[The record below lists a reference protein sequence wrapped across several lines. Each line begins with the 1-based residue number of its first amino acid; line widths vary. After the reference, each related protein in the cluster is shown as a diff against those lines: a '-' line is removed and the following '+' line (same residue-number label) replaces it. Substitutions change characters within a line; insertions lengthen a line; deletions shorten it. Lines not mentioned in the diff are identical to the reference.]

1 MTQRKNM
8 HELEAQ
14 LEQLSAQEGLALIVD
29 LFPGKVTFS
38 TSLGQED
45 QVITQLI
52 ASGNIPVKIFS
63 LDTGRLFPE
72 TLDLLSRT
80 EAKYKQNIK
89 VYYPTTDS
97 VEKLVSEIGING
109 FYDSVEN
116 RKSCCFVRKVEP
128 LRRAL
133 AGNEIWITGLRAE
146 QSANRSDMKRIEWDE
161 ANQIIKYNPLLDWT
175 FDRMIAYIAEKNIPY
190 NPLHD
195 QGFISIGCAPCTR
208 AIMEGE
214 DARAGRWWWEDS
226 KKECGLHAK

>member
-1 MTQRKNM
+1 MTHRKNLL
-8 HELEAQ
+8 ELESQ
-14 LEQLSAQEGLALIVD
+14 LEQLSAQEGLALVAD

-52 ASGNIPVKIFS
+52 ASANIPVQIFS

-80 EAKYKQNIK
+80 EAKYTQHIK

-97 VEKLVSEIGING
+97 VEKLVSDIGING

-133 AGNEIWITGLRAE
+133 SGNEAWVTGLRAE
-146 QSANRSDMKRIEWDE
+146 QSANRHDMKRIEWDE
-161 ANQIIKYNPLLDWT
+161 SNQIIKYNPLLDWT
-175 FDRMIAYIAEKNIPY
+175 FDQMIAYIDEKNIPY
-190 NPLHD
+190 NPLHNK
-195 QGFISIGCAPCTR
+195 GFISIGCAPCTR
-208 AIMEGE
+208 AVAEGE